1 MCASCLLRMKGLGS
15 RDANSQETSKRE
27 LLGELPQT
35 EQRQRKKEKA
45 DQRDKADQRE
55 RKQKREQ
62 AGLEAGLSPAEH
74 RQPAC
79 THNRTLS
86 SLFSLL
92 PDTPSLRTL
101 LQDETCPWRM
111 LTS

>member
-1 MCASCLLRMKGLGS
+1 MKGLGS

-55 RKQKREQ
+55 RSRRESKQAWKLGSLQQSTGSRL
-62 AGLEAGLSPAEH
+62 APTIGL
-74 RQPAC
+74 
-79 THNRTLS
+79 
-86 SLFSLL
+86 
-92 PDTPSLRTL
+92 
-101 LQDETCPWRM
+101 
-111 LTS
+111 